1 MHNRAFMRVAL
12 LGLVALVLVPGM
24 VLAASQGPE
33 MLASAAAE
41 RAVAVSGPV
50 ISVSPLSNSF
60 GIVNVG
66 SSSMFTFTVTNTGDA
81 DLNIAGATS
90 SDPQYTITFGSM
102 LVAAFGGT
110 TSMNVTYTP
119 TSGASSSGTIV
130 VSSDASNGPYQV
142 LVSGRGNTAP
152 YFNPPLTNQSA
163 FAFVNLSFTTTAT
176 DAEGDAVTFS
186 AAGLPVGAT
195 YDTNTGLFS
204 WTPAFSDGGDHFV
217 TFSVTDGFAS
227 SSATIDINVTAT
239 NHPPVANP
247 GGPYQGAAGQPVS
260 FTGAA
265 SSDPDGNALTYAW
278 TFGDGGTGTG
288 VTPTHT
294 YALAGTYLVTLTVT
308 DNGNPPLS
316 NSATTTATILN
327 LVPVQ
332 VFFKTTGSGRVNVYN
347 GGNQLVGLQT
357 VNRPPTDIDPTT
369 LKMTATVCATT
380 TINVLPKGASVGDI
394 NKDGIPDLD
403 VYFSKSD
410 LNLLLGCV
418 ANNSM
423 VTITVTGKTT
433 VAAGSLPVQGTATI
447 KVGTHGGAAVSA
459 FAAPNPFNPETSISY
474 TLRNSGTVSVRIYSL
489 AGRLVRTLEEG
500 FATTGLHEVRW
511 NGKSDQGTTVPSGMY
526 FVQVKQG
533 EDSAVYKVVVAK

>member
-1 MHNRAFMRVAL
+1 MHNRAFMKVAL

-50 ISVSPLSNSF
+50 ITVAPF
-60 GIVNVG
+60 AHDYGIVNVG
-66 SSSMFTFTVTNTGDA
+66 SGSTFTFTVTNTGDA
-81 DLNIAGATS
+81 NLNISGATS
-90 SDPQYTITFGSM
+90 VDPQFSASFGTM
-102 LVAAFGGT
+102 LVGPGMST
-110 TSMNVTYTP
+110 NMDVTYSP
-119 TSGASSSGTIV
+119 TSGAA
-130 VSSDASNGPYQV
+130 VSDVITVNSDASNGSFTV
-142 LVSGRGNTAP
+142 NVTGRGNTAP
-152 YFNPPLTNQSA
+152 FFDPALTNQAA
-163 FAFVNLSFTTTAT
+163 FAFVTLTFTTTAT

-186 AAGLPVGAT
+186 ASGLPVGAT

-204 WTPAFSDGGDHFV
+204 WTPGIADGGDHFV
-217 TFSVTDGFAS
+217 TFSVTDGHATT
-227 SSATIDINVTAT
+227 SATIDIAVTA
-239 NHPPVANP
+239 NNRPPVANP
-247 GGPYQGAAGQPVS
+247 GGPYQGAAGQPVLFDGS
-260 FTGAA
+260 G

-288 VTPTHT
+288 VAPSHT
-294 YALAGTYLVTLTVT
+294 YALAGNYLVTLTVT
-308 DNGNPPLS
+308 DNGTPPLS
-316 NSATTTATILN
+316 NSATTTSSILN
-327 LVPVQ
+327 LVPAQ

-347 GGNQLVGLQT
+347 GGNQLVGLQV

-369 LKMTATVCATT
+369 IKMTATVCATT
-380 TINVLPKGASVGDI
+380 SINVLAKGASVGDL

-403 VYFSKSD
+403 VYFAKSD

-418 ANNSM
+418 ANNSL

-433 VAAGSLPVQGTATI
+433 AAAGSLPVQGTATI

-459 FAAPNPFNPETSISY
+459 FAAPNPFNPETMISY
-474 TLRNSGTVSVRIYSL
+474 TLRNSGNVSVRIYSL

-500 FATTGLHEVRW
+500 YATTGLHEVRW
-511 NGKSDQGTTVPSGMY
+511 NGKDDNNSTVASGMY

-533 EDSAVYKVVVAK
+533 EESSIYKVVVAK